1 MAEINTFAKNSI
13 QIFMITRNTYWFTA
27 IQLTIIFFLG
37 ACSSNSIPSLNEF
50 EFNNKKFALTSST
63 TSPTTGLIDLQLV
76 DIETKKPIPFSIS
89 DPQNSSFLVGINTS
103 KESHF
108 IVAPEGGDVSFT
120 INTSE
125 TTFNAKFDVAS
136 FRYKNVF
143 KMEESDKNS
152 EVLVI
157 LNNPR
162 YPVYGIQ
169 PITFLVVEKQDDIW
183 QISDNWNV
191 NFTPWMNMGQK
202 GHGSQFNEQPVP
214 FDSLGNP
221 WQKGKVSF
229 SMTGEWDLRL
239 KLSHKTEDL
248 VLTDTLTLDVL
259 DEEELEVILH
269 TLPLLR
275 R

>member
-63 TSPTTGLIDLQLV
+63 TSPRTGLIDLQLV

-89 DPQNSSFLVGINTS
+89 DPKNSSFLVGINSS

-125 TTFNAKFDVAS
+125 TTFNAQFDVAT

-143 KMEESDKNS
+143 PITSPDETSN
-152 EVLVI
+152 VFVV

-169 PITFLVVEKQDDIW
+169 PITFLVVEKQDEVW
-183 QISDNWNV
+183 QISDNWKI

-202 GHGSQFNEQPVP
+202 GHGSQFNEQPVS
-214 FDSLGNP
+214 FDSLGKP

-239 KLSHKTEDL
+239 KLAHKTENL
-248 VLTDTLTLDVL
+248 VLTDTLILDVL